1 MTMAL
6 NIEQIRIERDER
18 VLLDGFDLQA
28 QPGELIQIAGPNGA
42 GKSTLLRAI
51 AGLYSEFSG
60 LIQIQGE
67 SAATERRRRV
77 LMWTAL
83 AGVKARLDA
92 RQNLKWL
99 MDLRGDQ
106 GDLDGLLAQVG
117 LYGWEDALA
126 GTLSTGQARRIAL
139 ASLYANDA
147 PVWLLDEPFNAI
159 DVQGQAL
166 LALRIRERLSQG
178 GVVLLATHH
187 TPSDLMPDQVLE
199 LGASE

>member
-1 MTMAL
+1 MAL

-18 VLLDGFDLQA
+18 VLLNGFDLQA

-51 AGLYSEFSG
+51 AGLYSDFSG

-67 SAATERRRRV
+67 AAVAERRRRV

-166 LALRIRERLSQG
+166 LAQRIRERLSQG

-199 LGASE
+199 LGASA

>member
-1 MTMAL
+1 MAL

-51 AGLYSEFSG
+51 AGVYSEFSG

-67 SAATERRRRV
+67 SAAAERRRRV

>member
-1 MTMAL
+1 MAL

-67 SAATERRRRV
+67 SAAAERRRRV

-178 GVVLLATHH
+178 GAVLLATHH

>member
-1 MTMAL
+1 MAL

>member
-1 MTMAL
+1 MAL

-67 SAATERRRRV
+67 SAAAERRRRV

>member
-1 MTMAL
+1 MAL

-178 GVVLLATHH
+178 GAVLLATHH

>member
-178 GVVLLATHH
+178 GAVLLATHH

>member
-1 MTMAL
+1 
-6 NIEQIRIERDER
+6 
-18 VLLDGFDLQA
+18 
-28 QPGELIQIAGPNGA
+28 
-42 GKSTLLRAI
+42 
-51 AGLYSEFSG
+51 
-60 LIQIQGE
+60 
-67 SAATERRRRV
+67 
-77 LMWTAL
+77 
-83 AGVKARLDA
+83 
-92 RQNLKWL
+92 

>member
-83 AGVKARLDA
+83 AGVKVRLDA

-166 LALRIRERLSQG
+166 LAQRIRERLSQG

-199 LGASE
+199 LGASV

>member
-1 MTMAL
+1 MAL

-199 LGASE
+199 LGASA

>member
-1 MTMAL
+1 MAL

-51 AGLYSEFSG
+51 AGLYSDCSG

-67 SAATERRRRV
+67 SAASERRRRV

-117 LYGWEDALA
+117 LCGWEDALA

-166 LALRIRERLSQG
+166 LAQRIRERLSQG

-199 LGASE
+199 LGASA